1 MTDYFATQAELSDLS
16 RRLNVIES
24 LLFGAATQTP
34 HPSLLVSLYWDAC
47 KGIVLDETNARHW
60 ERQLYRLDARALL
73 LMARATRD
81 PTCWHPFLV
90 LLDRYINEGFDLET
104 CRQHILGAAQDL
116 LKLQGLRKI
125 APRDITGNPLRVKAI
140 LSAISR
146 RGLHGQKITED
157 KER

>member
-1 MTDYFATQAELSDLS
+1 MPDDFATRAELADLS
-16 RRLNVIES
+16 RRLTIIES
-24 LLFGAATQTP
+24 LLFGAATQVP

-47 KGIVLDETNARHW
+47 KGITLDETNARHW

-90 LLDRYINEGFDLET
+90 LLDRYISEGFDLEA

-116 LKLQGLRKI
+116 LKLQGFCKI

-146 RGLHGQKITED
+146 RGLHGQKHD
-157 KER
+157 H